1 VKSSLIVNK
10 NYDPLILRTI
20 IKRYWWWPLLFIFL
34 FGLFA
39 FFYLRYTKPVYESS
53 MVIQLS
59 DKDNAKEV
67 LDIDNI
73 NKKDNQLSSV
83 VELLRSELLFERAL
97 DKLQLDV
104 SLFSRG
110 KILTEEKYKTSSF
123 YVQPY
128 QLNDSSLIDKEIEIN
143 FLKGNV
149 TLSYTKNGKVVIV
162 EGKIGSHF
170 KNKDLDVVIKTTNYK
185 AFKNEAINNELYFI
199 INSKKSIV
207 TRMIDGLRIEPI
219 EADAKTISI
228 SFRGYNSLLCHDL
241 TLAVS
246 NAFMEFDTENQRKG
260 GDNILAFINS
270 QLDSLSLELK
280 SSKDSLML
288 YQRTNNLPD
297 PEMIT
302 ATVNTNLTKLQDEL
316 FMIEGEIKSLEIV
329 SSKLNSN
336 LDRLQVYRLIPE
348 MLGKSYE
355 APLLVH
361 IEQLHELLES
371 KEDLLFNA
379 TEENS
384 KVKLIN
390 QKIESKIQ
398 LIRRSVSAIQSRLV
412 ANANI
417 LKNEVGS
424 FQSELYELP
433 EKRMEYGRLKNIQ
446 ELNEKY
452 VSLLTEKKVMYAI
465 SDAGFASSNRV
476 LSRPKISSTPV
487 APNSNFI
494 YGTFIFFGLVIGFG
508 VMFLRYLMFNEI
520 NLLEDLENLLPKE
533 ATILGGVPLFKYSM
547 EYSQVIVGEAP
558 KSMMAEAMRKLRTN
572 LSYINPNYQTI
583 AISSSIS
590 GEGKTFV
597 ALNLAGIIA
606 MSGKKTVIL
615 DLDMRKPKVHL
626 GFDADNI
633 YGMSSLIVGQ
643 CTLEQCLQH
652 SNLENFDFITA
663 GPIPPNPSELLLSQS
678 YKDIIE
684 ELKTLYDV
692 IIIDNP
698 PVGLVSDGI
707 RNLTEADIPIY
718 IFKSHYSKRN
728 FADRVKEL
736 FEMQQLTKLN
746 VILNGISTTK
756 GSVYGYGN
764 GYGYGYGY
772 MEEDSKVF
780 KDTSSKGKWYRRIFR
795 RYGN

>member
-1 VKSSLIVNK
+1 MI
-10 NYDPLILRTI
+10 
-20 IKRYWWWPLLFIFL
+20 
-34 FGLFA
+34 
-39 FFYLRYTKPVYESS
+39 
-53 MVIQLS
+53 IQLS

-67 LDIDNI
+67 LDIENI
-73 NKKDNQLSSV
+73 NKQNDQLSSV
-83 VELLRSELLFERAL
+83 VELLRSELLFERAIG
-97 DKLQLDV
+97 KLQLDV

-110 KILTEEKYKTSSF
+110 KILTEEKYKSSSF

-128 QLNDSSLIDKEIEIN
+128 QLNDSSLIDQEIEI
-143 FLKGNV
+143 
-149 TLSYTKNGKVVIV
+149 SYSKGKVSISYLKNDKPISIS
-162 EGKIGSHF
+162 GSIGSHL
-170 KNKDLDVVIKTTNYK
+170 KNDDIDVVIKATNFE
-185 AFKNEAINNELYFI
+185 AFKSEAINNELFFI
-199 INSKKSIV
+199 INGRKTMV
-207 TRMIDGLRIEPI
+207 TRMIEGLRIEPV

-228 SFRGYNSLLCHDL
+228 SFRGYNAQLCHDL

-246 NAFMEFDTENQRKG
+246 DAFMEFDNENQRKG
-260 GDNILAFINS
+260 GENILAFINS
-270 QLDSLSLELK
+270 QLDSLSTELR

-288 YQRTNNLPD
+288 YQRQNNLPD
-297 PEMIT
+297 PEVMSNS
-302 ATVNTNLTKLQDEL
+302 VNTNLTKMQDEL
-316 FMIEGEIKSLEIV
+316 FMVEGEVKSLETV
-329 SSKLNSN
+329 NRKLSSNI
-336 LDRLQVYRLIPE
+336 DRLDVYRLIPE

-355 APLLVH
+355 ASLLVH

-384 KVKLIN
+384 KVKLVN

-398 LIRRSVSAIQSRLV
+398 LIRRSVSAIHSRLL
-412 ANANI
+412 ANAKI
-417 LKNEVGS
+417 LSNEVGV
-424 FQSELYELP
+424 FQSELFELP

-476 LSRPKISSTPV
+476 LSKPKISGVPV

-494 YGTFIFFGLVIGFG
+494 YVSFVMFGLVLGLG

-533 ATILGGVPLFKYSM
+533 ATILGGVPLFKYNM
-547 EYSQVIVGEAP
+547 EYSQVIVAEAP

-626 GFDADNI
+626 GFDADNTQ
-633 YGMSSLIVGQ
+633 GMSSLIVGQ
-643 CTLEQCLQH
+643 CTLDQCIQH
-652 SNLENFDFITA
+652 SSVENFDFITA
-663 GPIPPNPSELLLSQS
+663 GPIPPNPSELLLSQG
-678 YKDIIE
+678 YKDVIN
-684 ELKTLYDV
+684 ELKTMYDV

-736 FEMQQLTKLN
+736 FEMKQLTKLN
-746 VILNGISTTK
+746 VILNGISTAK
-756 GSVYGYGN
+756 GSVY

-772 MEEDSKVF
+772 MEEDSKKF
-780 KDTSSKGKWYRRIFR
+780 KDTSRSGKWYRRIFR
-795 RYGN
+795 KYGN